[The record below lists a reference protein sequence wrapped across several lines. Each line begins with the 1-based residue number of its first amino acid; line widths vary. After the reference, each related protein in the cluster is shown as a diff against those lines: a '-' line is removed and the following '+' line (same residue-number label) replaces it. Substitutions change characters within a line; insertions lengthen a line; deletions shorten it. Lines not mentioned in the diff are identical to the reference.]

1 MAGPRAHA
9 QWRATLHDGGTRTAH
24 RDCKNQSCESRSLHL
39 NECRGGGGA
48 GPWRT
53 LNLTA
58 SRAISSAGRAPPRQ
72 GGGHWFEPSI
82 AHRTPRIAQDCTAP
96 QLQCFY
102 GAGASPC
109 RAVQRANQTQ
119 IRTQVCGAS
128 GFCFT
133 TRTRSVMTG
142 RRAPRR
148 GPAGNAHRLRPNNR
162 VGRLSASAKA
172 QARLVAARRC
182 VCGRSHE
189 GDSAAAHSGATRFRG
204 SPLIVTVSTSVN
216 WRPPPGH

>member
-82 AHRTPRIAQDCTAP
+82 AHRTPRVAQDCRAP
-96 QLQCFY
+96 QLQCLRGRRKPVQSRAASKPDANPNAGFRCVWILFHRENAF
-102 GAGASPC
+102 GHDRSPSSETGSRWKRSPPSPEQPRRTIVSVSQGPSGPCSRAAVCLRAGA
-109 RAVQRANQTQ
+109 T
-119 IRTQVCGAS
+119 G
-128 GFCFT
+128 GFC
-133 TRTRSVMTG
+133 RS
-142 RRAPRR
+142 P
-148 GPAGNAHRLRPNNR
+148 
-162 VGRLSASAKA
+162 
-172 QARLVAARRC
+172 
-182 VCGRSHE
+182 
-189 GDSAAAHSGATRFRG
+189 
-204 SPLIVTVSTSVN
+204 
-216 WRPPPGH
+216 